1 MKRYR
6 GYVHMSR
13 RTNIHLR
20 GVKEK
25 KTEGRQKV
33 REIIAGSFP
42 EGNIDSRV

>member
-1 MKRYR
+1 MKRYK

-33 REIIAGSFP
+33 REIIAGNFP